1 MAWQQPL
8 YFEIVYVHVA
18 SKKQE
23 YHSAVLKLYHL
34 PPNQSA
40 HPPFPK

>member
-8 YFEIVYVHVA
+8 YFEIVYPHVA

-23 YHSAVLKLYHL
+23 YRSTVFKTISATPKPVW
-34 PPNQSA
+34 S
-40 HPPFPK
+40 PPFSK